1 MIIFV
6 LSAGLLVLIVLL
18 LFPNIFNREVAI
30 KKVVKDDPE
39 ITMIKNQSKDTSI
52 DSIKEDLEKTEL
64 DNIDSE
70 FDLIEEEINAAL

>member
-6 LSAGLLVLIVLL
+6 LSAGVLVLIVLL
-18 LFPNIFNREVAI
+18 LFPNIFSREIVV
-30 KKVVKDDPE
+30 KKLLKDDPE
-39 ITMIKNQSKDTSI
+39 ITLIKSQSSDTSI

-70 FDLIEEEINAAL
+70 FDLIEEEINVAL

>member
-1 MIIFV
+1 MIIFI

-18 LFPNIFNREVAI
+18 LFPNIFNREITV
-30 KKVVKDDPE
+30 KKIVKDDPE
-39 ITMIKNQSKDTSI
+39 ITMIKNQSNETSI

-70 FDLIEEEINAAL
+70 FDLIEEEINASI